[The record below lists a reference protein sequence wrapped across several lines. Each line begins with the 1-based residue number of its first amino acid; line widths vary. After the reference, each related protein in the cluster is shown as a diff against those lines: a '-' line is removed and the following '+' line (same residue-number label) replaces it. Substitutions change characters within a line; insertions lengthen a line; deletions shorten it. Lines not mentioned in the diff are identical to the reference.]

1 MIDTQAGRRAAS
13 HELEDEA
20 VDLVEHPRVFHSERR
35 EVIHIKEAAVV
46 NFLRGDPPKCQPVRL
61 RVEQLI
67 ERVEAARIARFAVDP
82 RQCLFDRLLH
92 LRRFRASAL
101 QTSLDDF
108 LFTDALRDALRIGFG
123 ALRQIF
129 KRGQNALQFG
139 VKIFV
144 LMFGKIL

>member
-1 MIDTQAGRRAAS
+1 MNSVEDLGKLNPDRRQ
-13 HELEDEA
+13 
-20 VDLVEHPRVFHSERR
+20 
-35 EVIHIKEAAVV
+35 IINIKEAAVI
-46 NFLRGDPPKCQPVRL
+46 NFLRGDPPKRQPVRL
-61 RVEQLI
+61 RVKQLI
-67 ERVEAARIARFAVDP
+67 ERIEAARIARFAVDP

-92 LRRFRASAL
+92 LRRFRASTL